1 MISQM
6 YEKCFSEK
14 KENVIVP
21 NSLIQ
26 NFELKKELHV
36 VYKENKAWIF
46 DYDNSVLYTMTQ
58 IGALFIYA
66 FTKGHS
72 YKEIVAAISKTY
84 GISTYIVDSDLQSFL
99 SEMLRN
105 KLIKLAS

>member
-1 MISQM
+1 MVSQM

-14 KENVIVP
+14 SESVMVP

-26 NFELKKELHV
+26 NFELKNELHV
-36 VYKENKAWIF
+36 VYKENKAWVF
-46 DYDNSVLYTMTQ
+46 DYENSVLYTLTQ

-84 GISTYIVDSDLQSFL
+84 GISMYIVDSDLQSLL
-99 SEMLRN
+99 SMMLKN
-105 KLIKLAS
+105 KLINLVS